1 MGLLQFRVLAVGLIL
16 LILCVLILLSF
27 EKLTDKIA
35 NFLGHKG
42 SSTNKDFYIFCF
54 TLIIYFVLVI
64 VILAKAYFR
73 IKIGLG
79 YL

>member
-1 MGLLQFRVLAVGLIL
+1 MGTLQLITVAVGIFLLCLDLVIL
-16 LILCVLILLSF
+16 LNFALV
-27 EKLTDKIA
+27 TDKIA

-54 TLIIYFVLVI
+54 TLLLYFALVI
-64 VILAKAYFR
+64 FILAMAYFR